1 MWAEPGK
8 RMCSN
13 VQAVFLTDEAEP
25 GGAVVVIQASIT
37 VKVSTVFIPS
47 KTVPSPAVRLPRSP
61 SPALNPVWC
70 LVHPLPPPSSGV
82 RQTDP
87 VQLRDCIT
95 GHKVPLLVVTQN
107 DQVGLL
113 CFTPVSGPSPG
124 LRITAEEVTVGLKH
138 SPTHRTTTTCS

>member
-61 SPALNPVWC
+61 SPENA
-70 LVHPLPPPSSGV
+70 HS
-82 RQTDP
+82 
-87 VQLRDCIT
+87 LR
-95 GHKVPLLVVTQN
+95 GTQVN
-107 DQVGLL
+107 RRKCNRKFSD
-113 CFTPVSGPSPG
+113 F
-124 LRITAEEVTVGLKH
+124 
-138 SPTHRTTTTCS
+138 